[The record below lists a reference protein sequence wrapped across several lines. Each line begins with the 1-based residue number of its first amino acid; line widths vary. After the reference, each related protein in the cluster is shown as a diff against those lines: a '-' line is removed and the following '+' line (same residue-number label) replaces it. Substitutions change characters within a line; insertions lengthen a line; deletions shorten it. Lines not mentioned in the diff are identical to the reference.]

1 MKKCGFKSILSLL
14 MVLAAMLSF
23 SAAAYAAESGVTFE
37 DGKIIA
43 FEPGS
48 VYTDSDLFDGFKG
61 LMPGDTRTEEVT
73 IQNKSRDCDY
83 IKVYMRAVPHGL
95 AVGNQISDRVLAEL
109 EADTRRGAT
118 PELDYMNAFL
128 AQLDMKVWNGG
139 TLIYE
144 ESPEQMDGLAANVY
158 LGTLRQGESLKL
170 NVELNV
176 PIAMGNEYAGRI
188 GEVDWVF
195 VVEGYDETKLTV
207 RKVWEDDGKD
217 RPDSIEVNLLRDGE
231 AVDKVELNKDNQ
243 WTHTWDRLDIDREW
257 SVEEVKVPEGYKVGY
272 KTEGT
277 MVTIINTENEPDPE
291 PADPVDLTV
300 IKKWDD
306 NGKNRPDSVKVTL
319 YDGEKAVDTVYL
331 GDWNNWTHTWNK
343 LDGNGNWQVIETYIP
358 GGYTPSYS
366 WRNGVVTITNTATLI
381 QTGQLNWPIAVMG
394 GLGLLLIAYGFIIM
408 MKKRKNDRA

>member
-1 MKKCGFKSILSLL
+1 MKKRGFKSILSLL

-23 SAAAYAAESGVTFE
+23 SAAAYAAESGVTVE

-61 LMPGDTRTEEVT
+61 VMPGDTRTEEVT

-176 PIAMGNEYAGRI
+176 PITMGNEYAGRI

-243 WTHTWDRLDIDREW
+243 WTHTWDRLDIDSEW
-257 SVEEVKVPEGYKVGY
+257 SVEEVKVPEGYKVSY
-272 KTEGT
+272 KTDGT